1 MGIFGGGSTLEDPA
15 PPLGGVEGSLV
26 VVEGGI
32 DVAEEIPYCEGGF
45 LVRGR
50 EEYGVCVGRRGGRT
64 MTDDDATDLVFR
76 YRAMQHQTKRHQ
88 NPGEIGRSE
97 DEETEEA
104 QSGFGVAARPDVDE
118 AAAEGGAEE
127 GDGEEGGEA
136 EEDDGGVEEEPREVG
151 WGAAGGFFEEA
162 GVALEEEDV
171 EEEVDG
177 ERAEVDEGCQEAPV
191 LGSGEDLNVSFVV
204 ILCWI
209 NIPPMEQ
216 KQLAPFINRP
226 QPKTGA

>member
-1 MGIFGGGSTLEDPA
+1 
-15 PPLGGVEGSLV
+15 
-26 VVEGGI
+26 
-32 DVAEEIPYCEGGF
+32 
-45 LVRGR
+45 
-50 EEYGVCVGRRGGRT
+50 
-64 MTDDDATDLVFR
+64 MTDDDATDLVFG

-88 NPGEIGRSE
+88 NPGEIGCGE

-136 EEDDGGVEEEPREVG
+136 EEDDGGVEEEPGEVG
-151 WGAAGGFFEEA
+151 WGAAGGFFEKA

-171 EEEVDG
+171 EEEVDREG
-177 ERAEVDEGCQEAPV
+177 AEVDEGCQEAPV
-191 LGSGEDLNVSFVV
+191 LDQGEDLDVSFVV
-204 ILCWI
+204 IFRWI

-216 KQLAPFINRP
+216 NQFAPLINPPQL
-226 QPKTGA
+226 KTGAWKNLRPPQKA